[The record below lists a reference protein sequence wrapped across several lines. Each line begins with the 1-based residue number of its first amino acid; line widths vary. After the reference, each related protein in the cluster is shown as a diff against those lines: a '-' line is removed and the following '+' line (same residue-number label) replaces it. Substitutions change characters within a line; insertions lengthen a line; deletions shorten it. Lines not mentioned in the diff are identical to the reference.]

1 MWPVCAA
8 AKPRAGAQP
17 ARVGGHPYSKGS
29 HILGGM
35 TCDSSQILNTRH
47 KGKSLK
53 MPWEASKAY
62 LVATNSL
69 WPARQPVDAPPILSG
84 SRGHSGGVTCR
95 DDVQGR
101 VIRDAGGICQTCQF
115 LTRGSGLSA
124 RWALG
129 LDVQAGQEMCS
140 RRQVEPLLRREV

>member
-8 AKPRAGAQP
+8 AKPRAGAQL

-47 KGKSLK
+47 KGKFLK

-62 LVATNSL
+62 LLATNSL
-69 WPARQPVDAPPILSG
+69 WPARQPVDAPPS
-84 SRGHSGGVTCR
+84 SRGAENT
-95 DDVQGR
+95 
-101 VIRDAGGICQTCQF
+101 
-115 LTRGSGLSA
+115 
-124 RWALG
+124 
-129 LDVQAGQEMCS
+129 
-140 RRQVEPLLRREV
+140 QVG